1 MGSPCLTS
9 TAASPKVPST
19 MSAFGSTEIEYPAQ
33 WHGRAIVHAE
43 LADQAEAALGRT
55 LVAFGVHEPPVRGAV
70 SKNGS
75 YITFAVR
82 ATIRDAAM
90 MAGLPDALA
99 KVEGVRMLL

>member
-1 MGSPCLTS
+1 
-9 TAASPKVPST
+9 
-19 MSAFGSTEIEYPAQ
+19 MSAFCNIDIDYPAE
-33 WHGRAIVHAE
+33 WHGRVIAHAH
-43 LADQAEAALGRT
+43 LADQVEERLRLT
-55 LVAFGVHEPPVRGAV
+55 LLAFGAEDAPVRGGL

-75 YITFAVR
+75 YITFAVK

>member
-1 MGSPCLTS
+1 
-9 TAASPKVPST
+9 
-19 MSAFGSTEIEYPAQ
+19 MSAFGNTEIEYPAQ

-43 LADQAEAALGRT
+43 LADQSEVGLRRT
-55 LVAFGVHEPPVRGAV
+55 LVAFGAHEPPVRGAA
-70 SKNGS
+70 SKNGA

-90 MAGLPDALA
+90 MAGLPEALA